1 MAEILNARYP
11 GKQVEVVS
19 GGQPHY
25 DYIVSLE

>member
-1 MAEILNARYP
+1 LVARYH
-11 GKQVEVVS
+11 GKQVEVVA